1 VDGKETSVENI
12 GPSASTKPQ
21 VDRDKLGQVV
31 LVMQGGGALGS
42 YQAGVYQALQESGF
56 EPDWVIGTSIGAVN
70 AALIAGNPP
79 ERRVPRLR
87 EFWDRVHHKPLGYLL
102 GLTPFIGPLAANSL
116 AMWAGAQGFFEPNP
130 WAYAGPLIPLGAE
143 RAGYY
148 SLGPLEISLAELADE
163 KLFNAGRP
171 RLTVGAANVR
181 TSEIS
186 YFDSQTMHMTARHVK
201 ASAATPPTFPPV
213 RIGDDFY
220 WDGGIVSNSPVEAVF
235 DDKPRRSGVI
245 FAVHMWS
252 PNGEAP
258 DSILRALAREKELL
272 YSSRATS
279 QVARQQ
285 QIHKLRHV
293 INEMAAHLPRDIQD
307 TPEVRALASYGCMTQ
322 MHVVRLVAPPLAGD
336 DHSNELD
343 FSAEGIEYR
352 WNVGYADTMRA
363 LGEAHWAQV
372 ADTRDGFIM
381 HEAEAGHVTFEG

>member
-1 VDGKETSVENI
+1 VENI
-12 GPSASTKPQ
+12 GPSANAMPPI
-21 VDRDKLGQVV
+21 DREKLGQVV

-42 YQAGVYQALQESGF
+42 YQASVYQALQESGF

-87 EFWDRVHHKPLGYLL
+87 EFWDRVHHRPLGYLL
-102 GLTPFIGPLAANSL
+102 GLTPLIGPLAANSL

-130 WAYAGPLIPLGAE
+130 WAYAGSQVPLGAE
-143 RAGYY
+143 LAGYY
-148 SLGPLEISLAELADE
+148 SLGPLEASLPELADE

-181 TSEIS
+181 TSDMT
-186 YFDSQTMHMTARHVK
+186 YFDSQTMHLTARHVK
-201 ASAATPPTFPPV
+201 ASTATPPTFPPV

-220 WDGGIVSNSPVEAVF
+220 WDGGIVSNSPIEAVF
-235 DDKPRRSGVI
+235 DDKPRRSGII

-258 DSILRALAREKELL
+258 DSIVRALAREKELL

-293 INEMAAHLPRDIQD
+293 LNKMAAHRPRAIQD

-336 DHSNELD
+336 DHSKEID
-343 FSAEGIEYR
+343 FSAEGIQYR
-352 WNVGYADTMRA
+352 WDVGYKDTLHA
-363 LGEAHWAQV
+363 LGEAHWTQGSDA
-372 ADTRDGFIM
+372 RDGFIM